1 MDMLKKVATN
11 LVYVLNCTLNLV
23 YSDGDKCCVCD
34 NYSEDINFLCDS
46 CYSKIRFCT
55 EGYYIKKDGKIK
67 IECYSVAYYSSVIK
81 EMIVN
86 LKYKSDFKSGK
97 ALAEMMQRIIY
108 EKNIKFDYI
117 TFVPMTKKRFK
128 IRGYNQSEFL
138 AQYISQHNDVK
149 MLELLKKNRDSKDQ
163 IGLDYDERWYNIMG
177 CFEFI
182 GDKNDIKEKNILLI
196 DDVMTTGA
204 TAFYCA
210 EKLINNNAN
219 SVIVLTAAKS
229 NI

>member
-1 MDMLKKVATN
+1 MLKKVITN
-11 LVYVLNCTLNLV
+11 LIYVLDCTLNLV
-23 YSDGDKCCVCD
+23 YSDGDKCCICD
-34 NYSEDINFLCDS
+34 NYCEDTSFLCNS

-55 EGYYIKKDGKIK
+55 EKYYIKEKIRE
-67 IECYSVAYYSSVIK
+67 IECYSMAYYSSVIK

-97 ALAEMMQRIIY
+97 ALAEMMQGIIY

-117 TFVPMTKKRFK
+117 TFVPMTKKYLK

-138 AQYISQHNDVK
+138 AQYISRHTDVK
-149 MLELLKKNRDSKDQ
+149 MLELLKKNKDSKDQ
-163 IGLDYDERWYNIMG
+163 IGLDSDERWYNIRG

-182 GDKNDIKEKNILLI
+182 GNKNDIKEKNILLI
-196 DDVMTTGA
+196 DDVITTGA

-219 SVIVLTAAKS
+219 NVIVLTAAKS
-229 NI
+229 KI